1 MSALLIHHMS
11 GEARNALRPA
21 SSYSSLRPLAAPRRS
36 THATP
41 LHSIFLHSSPF
52 PSASSLTQDLHP
64 AGGVGSEP
72 GSGGDD
78 REVPSRAVSSKGSMF
93 DESTVA
99 EKGLRESEMVL
110 ANREQNSDTMAI
122 NNTGKTQ
129 PRARAVQG
137 VGEQISRYAA
147 HAIAGVTRV
156 KLASKT
162 EPASS

>member
-1 MSALLIHHMS
+1 MCFV
-11 GEARNALRPA
+11 R
-21 SSYSSLRPLAAPRRS
+21 
-36 THATP
+36 
-41 LHSIFLHSSPF
+41 
-52 PSASSLTQDLHP
+52 
-64 AGGVGSEP
+64 
-72 GSGGDD
+72 
-78 REVPSRAVSSKGSMF
+78 
-93 DESTVA
+93 
-99 EKGLRESEMVL
+99 GLFVNRFYEIKMVL

-162 EPASS
+162 EPASSKTRTTVLSKKTRTSAPCGGKGSRG